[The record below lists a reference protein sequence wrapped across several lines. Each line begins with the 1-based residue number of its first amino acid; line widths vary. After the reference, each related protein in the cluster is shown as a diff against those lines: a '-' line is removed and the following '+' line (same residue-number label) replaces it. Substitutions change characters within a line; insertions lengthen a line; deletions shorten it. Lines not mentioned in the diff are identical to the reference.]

1 VELNHRFHMSLYRLS
16 RRERLIELIAGLRSA
31 SAAYLQIYAAEG
43 VPSERLDH
51 EHREIL
57 AACEARDPKR
67 AARAMRHHLEQTVAH
82 VTRHLAHDRGLRA
95 PDRVGHRS
103 LVQTAERGLSLDR
116 VGAH

>member
-1 VELNHRFHMSLYRLS
+1 MQACSDPERYVELNHRFHMSLYRLA
-16 RRERLIELIAGLRSA
+16 RRERLTDLIVGLRNA

-43 VPSERLDH
+43 VPSERLDR

-82 VTRHLAHDRGLRA
+82 VTQHLAPRQG
-95 PDRVGHRS
+95 
-103 LVQTAERGLSLDR
+103 TA
-116 VGAH
+116 GAG